1 MTVAKMMDE
10 TTSEQRVEAPE
21 SGELSEQELEKVTGG
36 ATNMVSNI
44 MKMKHDTVKNTIS
57 NIH

>member
-1 MTVAKMMDE
+1 MAKMMDE